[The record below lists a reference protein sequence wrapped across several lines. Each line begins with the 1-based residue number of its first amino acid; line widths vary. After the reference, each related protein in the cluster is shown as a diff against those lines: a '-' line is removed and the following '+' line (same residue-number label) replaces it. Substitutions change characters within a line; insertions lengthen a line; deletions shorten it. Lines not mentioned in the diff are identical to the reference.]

1 MVLVSG
7 DVDYI
12 DEFYNIMITVGSTSE
27 SVANPACAGS
37 PYFPTLPTKSVAVEA
52 NCDLDGRYLYV
63 F

>member
-7 DVDYI
+7 ANDYL
-12 DEFYNIMITVGSTSE
+12 DEFYGVRITVGSTSK
-27 SVANPACAGS
+27 SATNPACAGS
-37 PYFPTLPTKSVAVEA
+37 PYFPTLPTKGVAVEA